1 MTNRLGIILLKTVLS
16 VMAGSILGCFGILT
30 AQDRQVD
37 AQAEQY
43 TAEVRLVLVDVIVT
57 KDGKFVTDLTKDD
70 FVLYEDG
77 REVDVNSFELVG
89 LSEAGIPVGKPPTK
103 TAAPPPTQHRV
114 VFLFDCI
121 NSWARDVNAL
131 KIEARDELLEL
142 VRLGNQVLVLQLT
155 WDQGL
160 EMLQSFSTDE
170 KLIQAAVEKALG
182 TWWESGSQLAAID
195 GIDASLDD
203 TEFGE
208 ELKKYIHAQQL
219 LDHRVLERNKLE
231 KTVGGILSACN
242 LLRGFK
248 GRKSILLISSGIP
261 DLASPNPLVVIPTG
275 RRAVSSSSRATLDA
289 VHASGYGK
297 KKVRIFDPF
306 QLLKEKEFENGA
318 QAIEE
323 LSRFANSFN
332 ISIHSLVPALMTRT
346 IFTGASAEYR
356 RPEEMQHLNFNS
368 YEAAQRLQNLES
380 LSKSTSA
387 VSLRGAERIVDLRQL
402 ILSDLSCY
410 YLLSYAP
417 QRTTADDD
425 YHDIKVKVRRKGV
438 KVRFRKGYTDYSDEN
453 ERNMQLVSALYSPE
467 LYRQLPFEAEYVPY
481 FTDRGTYAPWI
492 NIALPG
498 RETFLDRFVE
508 PGPLMLKLHVW
519 VKEKQSGEKGY
530 SSEIRLPFEMD
541 SEFVEYIKRIDNLVL
556 HFKGPEIAYRPEEY
570 QVVFALVDPRSEEVG
585 TWEASLSFPDL
596 KQARDGSILSCA
608 LGTVVESPEE
618 KDASFQINERDGSL
632 EHGQIKFFPAVTN
645 RFYRPENVYVFMQIF
660 HSQENPEV
668 QPEISIKGD
677 DSIWRSIQPELL
689 TGFRDYKS
697 NIWSGIFML
706 DIDPLVVGKCLM
718 SVEVLSPEEEFH
730 FLRQMS
736 LEIR

>member
-16 VMAGSILGCFGILT
+16 VLVGGILGCFGILT

-37 AQAEQY
+37 TRLEQH

-77 REVDVNSFELVG
+77 REVAVNSFELVG
-89 LSEAGIPVGKPPTK
+89 FSEAGIAVGKPPSK
-103 TAAPPPTQHRV
+103 TAVPPASQHRV

-121 NSWARDVNAL
+121 NSWARDVEAL
-131 KIEARDELLEL
+131 KTEARDELLEL

-155 WDQGL
+155 WDRGL
-160 EMLQSFSTDE
+160 EILQSFTTDE
-170 KLIQAAVEKALG
+170 KLIQSAVEKAFG

-195 GIDASLDD
+195 GIDATLDD
-203 TEFGE
+203 TEFGV

-231 KTVGGILSACN
+231 KTIGGVLSACN
-242 LLRGFK
+242 MLREFK

-261 DLASPNPLVVIPTG
+261 DLASPNPVAVIPTG
-275 RRAVSSSSRATLDA
+275 AKAVGSSSRAALDA
-289 VHASGYGK
+289 VHAAGYGK

-306 QLLKEKEFENGA
+306 HLLKEKEFENGA

-332 ISIHSLVPALMTRT
+332 ISIHSLVPVLMTRA
-346 IFTGASAEYR
+346 IFTGTTAEYR
-356 RPEEMQHLNFNS
+356 RPEEMQHLKFNS

-380 LSKSTSA
+380 LSKSTSS
-387 VSLRGAERIVDLRQL
+387 VSLRGSERIEDLRQL
-402 ILSDLSCY
+402 IRSDLSCY
-410 YLLSYAP
+410 YLLSFAP
-417 QRTTADDD
+417 QRSSADDD
-425 YHDIKVKVRRKGV
+425 YHDIKVKVRRKGI

-467 LYRQLPFEAEYVPY
+467 LYQELPFEADFVPY
-481 FTDRGTYAPWI
+481 YTERGKYEPWI
-492 NIALPG
+492 NVALPG

-530 SSEIRLPFEMD
+530 SSEIRLPFD
-541 SEFVEYIKRIDNLVL
+541 VDTEFVEYIKRIDNLVL
-556 HFKGPEIAYRPEEY
+556 HFKGPEIAFRPEEY
-570 QVVFALVDPRSEEVG
+570 QVIFALVDPRSEEIG
-585 TWEASLSFPDL
+585 TRESSLFFQDF
-596 KQARDGSILSCA
+596 KQAQDGNILSCV
-608 LGTVVESPEE
+608 LGTILENEGE
-618 KDASFQINERDGSL
+618 KEPSFRINERDGSL

-706 DIDPLVVGKCLM
+706 DIDPMVVGKCLM